1 VPITIISVT
10 IAVLGTVMLVFLF
23 VRIQQFEKEHQLK
36 KHRSHKDGM
45 SDLLNYAAVVDDGV
59 IVCKNGALM
68 AAWTYETDDAS
79 STSDVEK
86 ELISS
91 RINSALSGL
100 GNGWVM
106 HVDAARHEAA
116 HYPTSDKSF
125 FPDPVSN
132 AVDEERRRFFGG
144 HGNILEGVFVITL
157 TWFPPILAQR
167 KFVEMMFDDD
177 SESLDQ
183 QGRTQ
188 QLIKSFK
195 DNINSIESNLSL
207 AFKLNRLKSR
217 QNEQCGQTVVYDD
230 FLQWLHYCITGLY
243 HPIQLPQNSMY
254 LDSVIGHQ
262 ELWGGVIP
270 KVGQKF
276 VQVISIGGF
285 PLSSHPGVLN
295 VLTTL
300 PIEYRWSSRYI
311 FMDQHEGI
319 AHLNKFRKKW
329 KQKIR
334 GFFDQVFNTNTG
346 SVDHDAKSMVQEAE
360 FAIAELNAGTSALG
374 YYTSTIVLMHED
386 RVKLEG
392 YAHNVKKEINRTGFV
407 ARLETLNT
415 MEAYL
420 GSLPGHADENVR
432 RPLINTINLADMLP
446 SSSIW
451 TGEHKAP
458 CPLYP
463 ENSPPIAYA
472 VTQGSTAMA
481 INTHVNDLGHL
492 LVIGPTGAGKSTLL
506 VFMLMQMLRY
516 KDITIYAFDKGLSMY
531 ATCKAVGGQ
540 HYALESDDNQLCF
553 CPLQHLDTSSDFSWA
568 KEWIETILILNDVK
582 VTSAHRNL
590 ITDALTS
597 LRDSNSHTLSDF
609 MNTVQDNEIRDA
621 LHQYTVDGAMG
632 HLLDADEDGLA
643 LGHFTVFELEE
654 FMSREDKYVLPVLL
668 YLFQRIERNLKG
680 QPAVIALD
688 EAWLMFAHP
697 VFRNKIDQ
705 WLRGLRKANCIV
717 VMATQNMVSAIESG
731 IIPVLNESVKTKIFL
746 ANPSAQ
752 QDEQTLDLYLRLG
765 LTHAQ
770 IGHLVQAV
778 EKRDYFYTSPLGRRM
793 FDLKLGSL
801 ALAFAGATSKSD
813 AEKVKMLEEHFG
825 DHWLDEWLKYKR
837 INQRVIKNICGEKH
851 EYS

>member
-1 VPITIISVT
+1 MPITIISVT
-10 IAVLGTVMLVFLF
+10 IALLGAVLLVFLF
-23 VRIQQFEKEHQLK
+23 VRIQQFESEHQLK
-36 KHRSHKDGM
+36 KNRSHKDGM

-68 AAWTYETDDAS
+68 AAWIYEADDAA

-86 ELISS
+86 VLIST
-91 RINSALSGL
+91 RVNKALSGL

-106 HVDAARHEAA
+106 HVDAVRHQDSVYSSA
-116 HYPTSDKSF
+116 DMSF
-125 FPDPVSN
+125 FPDPVSK
-132 AVDEERRRFFGG
+132 AIDDERRHFFCQK
-144 HGNILEGVFVITL
+144 GNILKGVFVLTL

-167 KFVEMMFDDD
+167 KFIEMMFDDD
-177 SESLDQ
+177 SEALDQ
-183 QGRTQ
+183 KGRTQ
-188 QLIKSFK
+188 QLIKNFK

-207 AFKLNRLKSR
+207 AFKLNRLKAR
-217 QNEQCGQTVVYDD
+217 QDVQHGREVVYDD
-230 FLQWLHYCITGLY
+230 FLQWLHYCITGLN

-262 ELWGGVIP
+262 DMWGGVIP
-270 KVGQKF
+270 KVGKKF
-276 VQVISIGGF
+276 VQVVSIGGF
-285 PLSSHPGVLN
+285 PLSSYPGMLN
-295 VLTTL
+295 SLASL

-334 GFFDQVFNTNTG
+334 GFFDQVFNANTG
-346 SVDHDAKSMVQEAE
+346 AVDHDAKSMVQEAE
-360 FAIAELNAGTSALG
+360 FAIAELNAGTSSLG

-386 RVKLEG
+386 RMVLER
-392 YAHNVKKEINRTGFV
+392 YANNVEKEINRIGFV
-407 ARLETLNT
+407 ARIETLNT

-420 GSLPGHADENVR
+420 GSLPGHADENIR
-432 RPLINTINLADMLP
+432 RPLINTMNLADMLP

-463 ENSPPIAYA
+463 ENSPPMAYA

-481 INTHVNDLGHL
+481 VNAHVDDLGHL
-492 LVIGPTGAGKSTLL
+492 LVIGPTGAGKSTYL
-506 VFMLMQMLRY
+506 VFMLLQMLRY
-516 KDITIYAFDKGLSMY
+516 KGTTIYAFDKGLSMY
-531 ATCKAVGGQ
+531 AACKAVGGL
-540 HYALESDDNQLCF
+540 HYALESDGNQLCF
-553 CPLQHLDTSSDFSWA
+553 CPLQYLDSSSDFAWA
-568 KEWIETILILNDVK
+568 KEWIETILMLNDVN
-582 VTSAHRNL
+582 VTSVHRNL
-590 ITDALTS
+590 IADALTS

-609 MNTVQDNEIRDA
+609 MSTVQDNEIRDA

-632 HLLDADEDGLA
+632 HLLDAEEDGLA

-654 FMSREDKYVLPVLL
+654 FMSKGDKYVLPVLL
-668 YLFQRIERNLKG
+668 YLFQRIERNLNG

-688 EAWLMFAHP
+688 EAWLMLAHP
-697 VFRNKIDQ
+697 VFRDKIDQ

-717 VMATQNMVSAIESG
+717 VMATQNMVSAIKSG
-731 IIPVLNESVKTKIFL
+731 IIPVLNESIDTKIFL

-752 QDEQTLDLYLRLG
+752 KDEETLALYLRLG
-765 LTHAQ
+765 LTHSQ
-770 IGHLVQAV
+770 VGNLVQAV
-778 EKRDYFYTSPLGRRM
+778 KKRDYFYTSSLGRRM
-793 FDLKLGSL
+793 FDLKLGPL

-813 AEKVKMLEEHFG
+813 ALKVRELEEQLG
-825 DHWLDEWLKYKR
+825 DLWLGEWLKYKR
-837 INQRVIKNICGEKH
+837 VNQQVIKGICGEKY

>member
-1 VPITIISVT
+1 MPITIISVT

-300 PIEYRWSSRYI
+300 PRS
-311 FMDQHEGI
+311 
-319 AHLNKFRKKW
+319 
-329 KQKIR
+329 
-334 GFFDQVFNTNTG
+334 
-346 SVDHDAKSMVQEAE
+346 
-360 FAIAELNAGTSALG
+360 
-374 YYTSTIVLMHED
+374 
-386 RVKLEG
+386 
-392 YAHNVKKEINRTGFV
+392 
-407 ARLETLNT
+407 
-415 MEAYL
+415 
-420 GSLPGHADENVR
+420 
-432 RPLINTINLADMLP
+432 
-446 SSSIW
+446 
-451 TGEHKAP
+451 
-458 CPLYP
+458 
-463 ENSPPIAYA
+463 
-472 VTQGSTAMA
+472 
-481 INTHVNDLGHL
+481 
-492 LVIGPTGAGKSTLL
+492 
-506 VFMLMQMLRY
+506 
-516 KDITIYAFDKGLSMY
+516 
-531 ATCKAVGGQ
+531 
-540 HYALESDDNQLCF
+540 
-553 CPLQHLDTSSDFSWA
+553 
-568 KEWIETILILNDVK
+568 
-582 VTSAHRNL
+582 
-590 ITDALTS
+590 
-597 LRDSNSHTLSDF
+597 
-609 MNTVQDNEIRDA
+609 
-621 LHQYTVDGAMG
+621 
-632 HLLDADEDGLA
+632 
-643 LGHFTVFELEE
+643 
-654 FMSREDKYVLPVLL
+654 
-668 YLFQRIERNLKG
+668 
-680 QPAVIALD
+680 
-688 EAWLMFAHP
+688 
-697 VFRNKIDQ
+697 
-705 WLRGLRKANCIV
+705 
-717 VMATQNMVSAIESG
+717 
-731 IIPVLNESVKTKIFL
+731 
-746 ANPSAQ
+746 
-752 QDEQTLDLYLRLG
+752 
-765 LTHAQ
+765 
-770 IGHLVQAV
+770 
-778 EKRDYFYTSPLGRRM
+778 
-793 FDLKLGSL
+793 
-801 ALAFAGATSKSD
+801 
-813 AEKVKMLEEHFG
+813 
-825 DHWLDEWLKYKR
+825 
-837 INQRVIKNICGEKH
+837 
-851 EYS
+851 